1 MALDTLSLV
10 DVRRIAYKQQH
21 RNAPHADGSP
31 VAVADTMH
39 LTVRDRVPPPQ
50 LAEQALQSPTDH
62 PAAPHGFKKQDRE
75 TGMLGRE
82 AQF

>member
-1 MALDTLSLV
+1 M
-10 DVRRIAYKQQH
+10 
-21 RNAPHADGSP
+21 
-31 VAVADTMH
+31 AVADTMH

-62 PAAPHGFKKQDRE
+62 PAAPHGFKKQARA
-75 TGMLGRE
+75 TGKLGRE